1 MRQRRPGVVGPLILI
16 TAGVLLL
23 LANMGLLPLS
33 FWEILA
39 RFWPL
44 ILILVGLEIIVGRYS
59 IIGSLVV
66 IILWIA
72 MVAGAIWL
80 ASPQG
85 SAYLPAAPPAA
96 VDQLS
101 QPLGDI
107 KSASVS
113 LKLGVSSAFV
123 SALGTDTASLMEG
136 TYSHAAGSSY
146 RKDYNVIG
154 SEGRL
159 TLQEAGTAWVF
170 WGLSRNR
177 WDLKL
182 NPDVPIA
189 LTVNGGIGTANL
201 DLSNL
206 SLTSLSVDSG
216 LGTMSITTPKTG
228 STTMH
233 LSGGIGSATITI
245 PNGVA
250 ASIHVSGGLGAFS
263 INQARFPS
271 FGDVYQSADY
281 ARATN
286 KISIEVNGGLGSINV
301 R

>member
-23 LANMGLLPLS
+23 LANMGLLSLS
-33 FWEILA
+33 FWEIAA

-44 ILILVGLEIIVGRYS
+44 LLILIGLEIIFGRSS

-72 MVAGAIWL
+72 MVAGAMWL

-85 SAYLPAAPPAA
+85 SAYLPATPRT
-96 VDQLS
+96 VDSLS

-107 KSASVS
+107 KSASVD
-113 LKLGVSSAFV
+113 LNLGISTTFV
-123 SALGTDTASLMEG
+123 NALDTDTADLMQG
-136 TYSHAAGSSY
+136 TFSHASGFSY
-146 RKDYNVIG
+146 RKDYNVAG

-159 TLQEAGTAWVF
+159 TLQEQGTAWIF
-170 WGLSRNR
+170 WGPSQNR
-177 WDLKL
+177 WDLRL

-189 LTVNGGIGTANL
+189 LRVNGGIGTGNL
-201 DLSNL
+201 DLTNL
-206 SLTSLSVDSG
+206 ALSSLSVDSG
-216 LGTMSITTPKTG
+216 LGTMAITTPKTG
-228 STTMH
+228 TVTMQ
-233 LSGGIGSATITI
+233 LNGGVGSATITI
-245 PNGVA
+245 PAGVA
-250 ASIHVSGGLGAFS
+250 ARIHVSGGLGS
-263 INQARFPS
+263 IAVDQGRFPK

-281 ARATN
+281 ASAAN
-286 KISIEVNGGLGSINV
+286 KISIEVDGGLGSISV